1 MQAQTDGAISLESPL
16 RCAIMEL
23 TMKVQEVK
31 PEGRRRIGKLSL
43 RAAHNVHE
51 VDVCA
56 CSLHIE
62 IAAWIVFGE
71 ASFDLVA

>member
-1 MQAQTDGAISLESPL
+1 
-16 RCAIMEL
+16 
-23 TMKVQEVK
+23 MKVQEVK

-62 IAAWIVFGE
+62 IVAWIVFGE

>member
-1 MQAQTDGAISLESPL
+1 
-16 RCAIMEL
+16 
-23 TMKVQEVK
+23 MKVQEVN

-56 CSLHIE
+56 ALRLP
-62 IAAWIVFGE
+62 AYF
-71 ASFDLVA
+71 L